1 MPRSAGVVIPN
12 REISSKA
19 GNVININVAGGST
32 QTSGGGS
39 EPKLKEFARTLSVM
53 VDQRMMDARRPGGLL
68 A

>member
-39 EPKLKEFARTLSVM
+39 EPKLKEFARTLGVM
-53 VDQRMMDARRPGGLL
+53 VD
-68 A
+68 